1 MAENVA
7 IPIGAAPSTTPEMVS
22 ETPSATIAAR
32 MDRLPPS
39 PYVRRFIVL
48 LALGAFFDVF
58 DNGLISFIAPGL
70 YKAGLMVPTTAGF
83 FDIHGYASLIAATF
97 VGMFIGTQWL
107 APLSDYFG
115 RRTVF
120 TYALVWYCIA
130 TFVMALQSSD
140 VGLVIWRFIAGIGI
154 GVEFVTIDT
163 YLSELVPKERRG
175 VAFASVSL
183 IGTTAY
189 PITAF
194 LAWALVPH
202 TVFGLDGWRWV
213 AIIGASGAIVA
224 WFLRL
229 ALPESPRWLAQHGH
243 TEQAERITRMIE
255 TRVEAQSGRALPVPY
270 MLDDEI
276 ERSTGSYRE
285 MFRPPY
291 LRRTVMLIVFQIL
304 QVIGYYG
311 FTSWVPTLLLAQGIT
326 VTRSLGYTI
335 IIAGANPLG
344 ALAATWFADRCER
357 KWQLAYAA
365 LGIAVFGMAFSQ
377 QRSAGGIMAVGAA
390 IAFSNTVL
398 AYSLHAY
405 QSELYPTRIRARA
418 VGFTYSWSRIS
429 TVFVG
434 FSIAWCLRNYGTVGV
449 FTFIAGAM
457 IIVFLVIAILGPR
470 TTGLRLE
477 AISR

>member
-1 MAENVA
+1 VPEDIAA
-7 IPIGAAPSTTPEMVS
+7 PIGVLPP
-22 ETPSATIAAR
+22 TIAAR

-120 TYALVWYCIA
+120 TYALVWYCAA
-130 TFVMALQSSD
+130 TFIMALQTSD

-163 YLSELVPKERRG
+163 YLSELVPRERRG

-189 PITAF
+189 PVTAF
-194 LAWALVPH
+194 LAWALVP
-202 TVFGLDGWRWV
+202 TTLFGLDGWRWV
-213 AIIGASGAIVA
+213 AIIGASGAIIA

-229 ALPESPRWLAQHGH
+229 ALPESPRWLAQRGRA
-243 TEQAERITRMIE
+243 EEAERITRMIE
-255 TRVEAQSGRALPVPY
+255 ARVETQSGRALPPPHT
-270 MLDDEI
+270 LDDEVEHSI
-276 ERSTGSYRE
+276 GSYRE
-285 MFRPPY
+285 IFTPPY
-291 LRRTVMLIVFQIL
+291 LQRTMMLIVFQIL
-304 QVIGYYG
+304 QVVGYYG

-326 VTRSLGYTI
+326 VTKSLAYTV
-335 IIAGANPLG
+335 IIAAANPLG
-344 ALAATWFADRCER
+344 ALCATQFADRCER
-357 KWQLAYAA
+357 KWQLALSA
-365 LGIAVFGMAFSQ
+365 LSIGVFGLAFSQ
-377 QRSAGGIMAVGAA
+377 QTDALGIMITGAV
-390 IAFSNTVL
+390 IAFSNTVM
-398 AYSLHAY
+398 AYSFHAY

-434 FSIAWCLRNYGTVGV
+434 FMIAWCLRNYGTIGV
-449 FTFIAGAM
+449 FTFVAGAM
-457 IIVFLVIAILGPR
+457 FVVFLIIAFLGPR

>member
-1 MAENVA
+1 VA
-7 IPIGAAPSTTPEMVS
+7 DNIAAPIDSLPLATAPI
-22 ETPSATIAAR
+22 TIAAR

-120 TYALVWYCIA
+120 TFALVWYCVA

-140 VGLVIWRFIAGIGI
+140 VGLVIWRFLAGIGI

-175 VAFASVSL
+175 LAFASVSL

-194 LAWALVPH
+194 LAWAFVPH
-202 TVFGLDGWRWV
+202 APFGVDGWRWV

-243 TEQAERITRMIE
+243 PEEADRITRMIE
-255 TRVEAQSGRALPVPY
+255 MRVESQSGRALPPPQA
-270 MLDDEI
+270 LDDEI
-276 ERSTGSYRE
+276 ERSTGSFRE
-285 MFRPPY
+285 IFRPPY
-291 LRRTVMLIVFQIL
+291 LQRTLMLIVFQIL
-304 QVIGYYG
+304 QVVGYYG
-311 FTSWVPTLLLAQGIT
+311 FTSWVPTLLLAQGIN
-326 VTRSLGYTI
+326 VTRSLAYTVV
-335 IIAGANPLG
+335 IAAANPLG
-344 ALAATWFADRCER
+344 ALAATQFADRCER
-357 KWQLAYAA
+357 KWQLAFAS
-365 LGIAVFGMAFSQ
+365 LGIAVFGLAFSQ
-377 QRSAGGIMAVGAA
+377 QRTALGIMVVGSM

-398 AYSLHAY
+398 AYALHAY
-405 QSELYPTRIRARA
+405 QSELYPTRVRARA

-434 FSIAWCLRNYGTVGV
+434 FMIAWCLGNYGTVGV
-449 FTFIAGAM
+449 FTFVAGAM
-457 IIVFLVIAILGPR
+457 ILVFLIIAVLGPR

>member
-1 MAENVA
+1 MAGNVT
-7 IPIGAAPSTTPEMVS
+7 IPLDGSLLAAP
-22 ETPSATIAAR
+22 TIAAR

-58 DNGLISFIAPGL
+58 DNGLIAFVAPGL
-70 YKAGLMVPTTAGF
+70 YKAGLMAPTTAGF

-97 VGMFIGTQWL
+97 AGMFIGTQWL

-120 TYALVWYCIA
+120 TYALVWYSVA
-130 TFVMALQSSD
+130 TLIMALQTSD
-140 VGLVIWRFIAGIGI
+140 VGLVVWRFIAGIGI

-163 YLSELVPKERRG
+163 YLSELVPRERRG
-175 VAFASVSL
+175 LAFATTSL

-189 PITAF
+189 PVTAF
-194 LAWALVPH
+194 LAWALIP
-202 TVFGLDGWRWV
+202 TTILGLDGWRWV

-229 ALPESPRWLAQHGH
+229 ALPESPRWLAQKGR
-243 TEQAERITRMIE
+243 TADAERVTRMIE
-255 TRVEAQSGRALPVPY
+255 TRVEAQSGRALPPPH
-270 MLDDEI
+270 MLHDEV
-276 ERSTGSYRE
+276 EVGNGSYRE
-285 MFRPPY
+285 IFRPPY
-291 LRRTVMLIVFQIL
+291 LRRTLMLTVFQVL
-304 QVIGYYG
+304 QVVGYYG

-326 VTRSLGYTI
+326 VTRSLAYTV
-335 IIAGANPLG
+335 IIAAANPLG
-344 ALAATWFADRCER
+344 SLAATQFADRCER
-357 KWQLAYAA
+357 KWQLALSA
-365 LGIAVFGMAFSQ
+365 LSIGVFGLAFSQ
-377 QRSAGGIMAVGAA
+377 QSDPIGIMITGAV
-390 IAFSNTVL
+390 IAFSSTVL
-398 AYSLHAY
+398 AYSMHAY

-418 VGFTYSWSRIS
+418 VGFTYSWSRLS

-434 FSIAWCLRNYGTVGV
+434 FIIAFCLRNYGTLGV
-449 FTFIAGAM
+449 FVFVAGAM
-457 IIVFLVIAILGPR
+457 FAVFLIIAIFGPR